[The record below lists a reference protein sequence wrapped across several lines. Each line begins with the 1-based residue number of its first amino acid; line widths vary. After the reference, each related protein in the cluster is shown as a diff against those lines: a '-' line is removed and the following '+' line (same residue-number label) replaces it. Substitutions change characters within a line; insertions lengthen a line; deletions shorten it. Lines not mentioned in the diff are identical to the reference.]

1 MSRQQ
6 LHRVVCT
13 PRRLRTSRRGARAQ
27 FHPALRSLEGEDEG
41 HRCLHDLVLWQFQ
54 DGLRTRLVLFECRA
68 YASRLKQSA
77 VYAWRGVVDDVSAV
91 HGPCEGV
98 MVTSTGYQSG
108 AQAVAETYGILILE
122 LREPQDA
129 DVAGR
134 VMEIRVE
141 ITMRSPYFEELTVEA
156 EELHV
161 AAGPRLAWSTDLRLR
176 YADGMEMPLADV
188 LLTGEL
194 SAFDAAP
201 TPPHRVERSFD
212 PPATLLDDVMAV
224 ARVRRVS
231 AVVGER
237 QGEPST
243 TTIGVR
249 DRLAWI
255 LKETL
260 GGTCVWFTKD
270 GKHHVT

>member
-1 MSRQQ
+1 M
-6 LHRVVCT
+6 
-13 PRRLRTSRRGARAQ
+13 
-27 FHPALRSLEGEDEG
+27 
-41 HRCLHDLVLWQFQ
+41 
-54 DGLRTRLVLFECRA
+54 
-68 YASRLKQSA
+68 
-77 VYAWRGVVDDVSAV
+77 
-91 HGPCEGV
+91 
-98 MVTSTGYQSG
+98 
-108 AQAVAETYGILILE
+108 
-122 LREPQDA
+122 
-129 DVAGR
+129 
-134 VMEIRVE
+134 
-141 ITMRSPYFEELTVEA
+141 
-156 EELHV
+156 
-161 AAGPRLAWSTDLRLR
+161 AWSTDLRLR
-176 YADGMEMPLADV
+176 YADGIEMPLADV

-194 SAFDAAP
+194 SAFDAP

-212 PPATLLDDVMAV
+212 PPATLLDAGMAV

-243 TTIGVR
+243 TTIGGR